1 MITAFAAIAALS
13 SPFLSLCETR
23 ERHQEARATKERR
36 RQPTNKKGSRRQE
49 ERTKKRRKRTWEELS
64 LQVLRFSQLPSV
76 PRAPCLPA
84 SSPFML
90 GAFAALAALPP
101 GVVNLHDCGLRCPCS
116 LVSQPSLS
124 FCDRCLRCSWR
135 LVSQPRLPSAFG
147 ALFVCLLLSF
157 PFVRHG
163 GDIRKQGPPRKEE
176 GKRRTKKENKG
187 KKKEQRQE
195 ERTKKRR
202 KRTWEESS
210 LQNLRFT
217 QNG

>member
-84 SSPFML
+84 SSPFRL
-90 GAFAALAALPP
+90 RACDALAALPP
-101 GVVNLHDCGLRCPCS
+101 GVVNLHDRCFRCPCS
-116 LVSQPSLS
+116 LVSQPSPSRFVIAAFGVPGALS
-124 FCDRCLRCSWR
+124 PS
-135 LVSQPRLPSAFG
+135 LVSLQPSVPF
-147 ALFVCLLLSF
+147 LSVFFF
-157 PFVRHG
+157 PF
-163 GDIRKQGPPRKEE
+163 
-176 GKRRTKKENKG
+176 
-187 KKKEQRQE
+187 
-195 ERTKKRR
+195 
-202 KRTWEESS
+202 SS
-210 LQNLRFT
+210 
-217 QNG
+217 